1 MLRCV
6 RRNLFLLLLNA
17 SIKMDVFGLSVDY
30 EFEICWWTGNF
41 LVIDDKIDKHFAYDL
56 LYEERKGSQS
66 YEPYYVFCCCRNDI
80 YINVSNSLFYFNYFV

>member
-41 LVIDDKIDKHFAYDL
+41 LVIDDKKDKHFAYEL
-56 LYEERKGSQS
+56 
-66 YEPYYVFCCCRNDI
+66 
-80 YINVSNSLFYFNYFV
+80 